1 MKSNNGLNGQG
12 FPHPENCSVDIS
24 VINFEG
30 LKVRIVKLNGEPWF
44 VAKDVCAALEL
55 SNSRMA
61 LQALDDD
68 ERNTVTLTYGIRGN
82 PNHSAVSESGFYKL
96 IARSRKATTAG
107 TFAHRFSNWVFRE
120 VIPSIRKTGS
130 YGVPFVFLN
139 DFSRRMAAYQQEASK
154 RGYKLQQCKGAKE
167 ALEREEIQ
175 LWRKYQPEL
184 LGEDVHEPFT
194 EIRPATDGNNNRV
207 HE

>member
-12 FPHPENCSVDIS
+12 FPHPENCNDDIS

-61 LQALDDD
+61 LQALDED

-184 LGEDVHEPFT
+184 LGEDVHEPLT
-194 EIRPATDGNNNRV
+194 EVRSATDGNKNRV

>member
-12 FPHPENCSVDIS
+12 FPHPEHCNDGIS

-30 LKVRIVKLNGEPWF
+30 LKVRIVNLNGEPWF

-184 LGEDVHEPFT
+184 LGEDVHETFT
-194 EIRPATDGNNNRV
+194 EVRPAMDGNKNRV